1 MTVTY
6 QQFAEHLLKHSNFYY
21 RPHETVYC
29 YIREDGAVRYF
40 ANWGY
45 GETRDYT
52 SLKSLMENTT
62 GRDLPDADDLAAEA
76 VNSPTNRKRRPR
88 AIKEGTFPTCA
99 SIGIER
105 DDNDFAILGTLNNTD
120 NLMEPDDFKTIVR
133 ALARNIAA
141 ATAEPVRAF
150 ERQDAPDY
158 VSMDGTERLIVESVA
173 ATPADSDTISVN
185 RIHLRSILDYL
196 HDSEAD
202 HYDPETYPDDVND
215 HVYSHVLAIE
225 ADLTAIKTDRAKAP
239 TTQRL
244 AITNDVLCELAHNL
258 TVRECR
264 IRDVTVDASEAD
276 DHDGESRYTD
286 EAEGI
291 FNTMYDIAWTVL
303 EPYCAKR
310 GAQ

>member
-1 MTVTY
+1 MTVTIPE
-6 QQFAEHLLKHSNFYY
+6 FAKHLMTHSVHYY
-21 RPHETVYC
+21 WANKTAHCRVLP
-29 YIREDGAVRYF
+29 DGRVRYWTNWEGDISREF
-40 ANWGY
+40 A
-45 GETRDYT
+45 
-52 SLKSLMENTT
+52 SLEALLANSLAY
-62 GRDLPDADDLAAEA
+62 LPVAEDLA
-76 VNSPTNRKRRPR
+76 PKRQRRPR
-88 AIKEGTFPTCA
+88 STKDGTFPTCA

-105 DDNDFAILGTLNNTD
+105 DDGDFAILGTLSNTD

-133 ALARNIAA
+133 TLARDVAA

-158 VSMDGTERLIVESVA
+158 VTRDGTERLVVESTA
-173 ATPADSDTISVN
+173 ATPSHCDTLSVG
-185 RIHLRSILDYL
+185 RIHLRAILDYL

-202 HYDPETYPDDVND
+202 HYDPDTYPDDVND

-225 ADLTAIKTDRAKAP
+225 AQLAAPNTDSPKAP
-239 TTQRL
+239 TPRSP
-244 AITNDVLCELAHNL
+244 AVTNDVLCELAHNL

-291 FNTMYDIAWTVL
+291 FNTMYDIALTVL
-303 EPYCAKR
+303 EPYCEKR